1 MSLFTTSDTMQG
13 SPAHCASMSTKG
25 CPSKVEGMRKQSI
38 ACSSW
43 LTSDR
48 SPKKITFS
56 AIPNIMFGNRT
67 LFFLGLGYQIIVFA
81 ICMFFALRLFMS
93 DKIFTISL
101 NFGQKTKYKIKK
113 RKAVKE
119 NKTNS

>member
-1 MSLFTTSDTMQG
+1 MIMPIMMLAVIPYMISMVADINSLPTVFKYIVYAIPFT
-13 SPAHCASMSTKG
+13 H
-25 CPSKVEGMRKQSI
+25 
-38 ACSSW
+38 
-43 LTSDR
+43 
-48 SPKKITFS
+48 TFS

-67 LFFLGLGYQIIVFA
+67 MFFLGLGYQIIVFA

>member
-1 MSLFTTSDTMQG
+1 
-13 SPAHCASMSTKG
+13 
-25 CPSKVEGMRKQSI
+25 
-38 ACSSW
+38 
-43 LTSDR
+43 
-48 SPKKITFS
+48 
-56 AIPNIMFGNRT
+56 
-67 LFFLGLGYQIIVFA
+67 
-81 ICMFFALRLFMS
+81 MFFALRLFMS